1 MSSNDTSRLIEAKKN
16 VKNSIVITGIYVV
29 TVASYN
35 LVRDPSFVE
44 NNVIM
49 NTIDMCF
56 TDSLGLTLGTLF
68 PVTMVISSVLDY
80 RKVKKES
87 VKTISKKNN

>member
-44 NNVIM
+44 NNVIPPAIP
-49 NTIDMCF
+49 NENINFF
-56 TDSLGLTLGTLF
+56 TFILTPPSLPLINRQF
-68 PVTMVISSVLDY
+68 IAMY
-80 RKVKKES
+80 
-87 VKTISKKNN
+87 